1 MGHHRPPSS
10 SRRPWILPLVLLL
23 ACAANPVTRQ
33 SQVMLVSE
41 EEEARIGA
49 EAAREIQREFG
60 YYDRLPGLRAYV
72 NEVGRKLAARTPRQ
86 NVNYRFEVLDSPV
99 INAFALPGGYVYVT
113 RGILARM
120 SSEDELA
127 AVLGHELTHVA
138 ARHTASQLSR
148 QRMAGFG
155 LGVLSILNPDLAR
168 SASGLV
174 DASLAL
180 AFLGYSRDLEA
191 QADEFGITYME
202 EAGYTPRG
210 AAKMFRMFLAIEDGE
225 PGAMERF
232 LMSHPPTRDRL
243 AYAERR
249 IAEFAQSH
257 PKAAQKPLLR
267 DRFLN
272 RIEGLDLGQSRG
284 DRLLAG
290 GVLTLKDVRVALAI
304 PEGYEANLSPPE
316 GQALLFRDAKTASG
330 TVRRTVGV
338 EVLPLGG
345 KGREGFINAY
355 LARIQTPHEV
365 LNADTLKTPEGLDL
379 SLRALRLTPR
389 EGDLRA
395 LLGFAF
401 RGGEAVVVYGYTPAA
416 VFPEAREEFRGI
428 LKSLRFPTDAEL
440 AAVTGPKL
448 RLVTARAGDTW
459 ESLALREYGKPGPAP
474 RLAAFNGVFNPQ
486 KPPEAGMRIKV
497 PERRFLRGEG

>member
-1 MGHHRPPSS
+1 MERRSS
-10 SRRPWILPLVLLL
+10 FPFSRNPWVFSLVLLL

-49 EAAREIQREFG
+49 EAAKEIQREYG
-60 YYDRLPGLRAYV
+60 HYDRLPGLRAYV
-72 NEVGRKLAARTPRQ
+72 NEVGRKLAARTPRK
-86 NVNYRFEVLDSPV
+86 NVTYRFEVLDTPV

-138 ARHTASQLSR
+138 ARHSASQISR
-148 QRMAGFG
+148 QMLAGFG
-155 LGVLSILNPDLAR
+155 LQVLSILHPDAAQ

-174 DASLAL
+174 NASLTL

-202 EAGYTPRG
+202 EAGYNPRG
-210 AAKMFRMFLAIEDGE
+210 AAKMFHMFLSLEEKE
-225 PGAMERF
+225 PGSMEKF
-232 LMSHPPTRDRL
+232 LLSHPPTRERL
-243 AYAERR
+243 AYAEKR
-249 IAEFAQSH
+249 IAQFARAH
-257 PKAAQKPLLR
+257 PKAAGKPLLR
-267 DRFLN
+267 DPFLE

-284 DRLLAG
+284 DRILAG
-290 GVLTLKDVRVALAI
+290 GFLTLKDVRIRLAV

-316 GQALLFRDAKTASG
+316 GQALLFRDERSPQGA
-330 TVRRTVGV
+330 VRRTVGV
-338 EVLPLGG
+338 EVLSTGG
-345 KGREGFINAY
+345 KSPDALIRDY
-355 LARIQTPHEV
+355 LAKIETPHEI
-365 LNADTLKTPEGLDL
+365 LNSDRVKTEGGEDL
-379 SLRALRLTPR
+379 HLRALRLSPK

-401 RGGEAVVVYGYTPAA
+401 RGREAVVVYGYTAA
-416 VFPEAREEFRGI
+416 EAFPSAREEFRGI
-428 LKSLRFPTDAEL
+428 LRSLRYPTPEEL
-440 AAVTGPKL
+440 AAVQSPKL
-448 RLVTARAGDTW
+448 RLVTAKAGDTW
-459 ESLALREYGKPGPAP
+459 ESLAAREYGKPGPAP
-474 RLAAFNGVFNPQ
+474 RLAAFNGVFNPE

>member
-10 SRRPWILPLVLLL
+10 FRRPWILPLVLLL

-202 EAGYTPRG
+202 EAGYNPRG

-257 PKAAQKPLLR
+257 PKAAEKPLLR
-267 DRFLN
+267 DRFLD

-290 GVLTLKDVRVALAI
+290 GILTLKDVRVALAI

-440 AAVTGPKL
+440 AAVKGPKL